1 MDDGYLMGG
10 GEMALKDFMGGR
22 GEQVEGRTTEAMR
35 PTPPAPAVQRPA
47 RTVSPNTCID
57 ATSEL
62 KGTLRCRETL
72 RIDGRIE
79 GEIHCEKNV
88 IVGEAASIRAAI
100 DAAEVAIAGEVKGDI
115 TASRKITLEPTARVV
130 GDLCTPGI
138 VIEEGAKLEG
148 RIMIGADEKG
158 EAERTAREQTRAQ
171 EKPSPKPSA
180 KTPPPPSASV

>member
-1 MDDGYLMGG
+1 MAFKDLMGG
-10 GEMALKDFMGGR
+10 RE
-22 GEQVEGRTTEAMR
+22 ETIEAR
-35 PTPPAPAVQRPA
+35 PSPAPPVQRPA
-47 RTVSPNTCID
+47 RTVAPATCID

-79 GEIHCEKNV
+79 GELHCEKNV
-88 IVGEAASIRAAI
+88 IVGQGASIRAAI
-100 DAAEVAIAGEVKGDI
+100 DAAEVTIAGEVKGDI
-115 TASRKITLEPTARVV
+115 TASRKITLEATARVI

-148 RIMIGADEKG
+148 RIMIGAEEKA
-158 EAERTAREQTRAQ
+158 EAQPAGQPAPGAQ
-171 EKPSPKPSA
+171 AKAPASSQA

>member
-1 MDDGYLMGG
+1 
-10 GEMALKDFMGGR
+10 MALKDFMAGR
-22 GEQVEGRTTEAMR
+22 GEQVEGRSGEAMR
-35 PTPPAPAVQRPA
+35 PTPPPAPAPRPT
-47 RTVSPNTCID
+47 RTVSPATCID

-88 IVGEAASIRAAI
+88 IVGQGAAIRAAI

-115 TASRKITLEPTARVV
+115 TASRKITLEPTARVI

-148 RIMIGADEKG
+148 RIMIGADEKA
-158 EAERTAREQTRAQ
+158 EAERVAREETRAQ
-171 EKPSPKPSA
+171 AQPSPKPPA